1 MQEGVKMNIIVAYS
15 NTARKVYPPSDRG
28 NKPAN
33 SHIKSYSVQD
43 FSNLETA
50 RTFYMSKFWQY
61 HPQIQRSL
69 K

>member
-1 MQEGVKMNIIVAYS
+1 MSIIVAYS
-15 NTARKVYPPSDRG
+15 DNAKKVYPPSDRG
-28 NKPAN
+28 SKPAN
-33 SHIKSYSVQD
+33 AHIKTLSVQD

-61 HPQIQRSL
+61 HPQIKRSL